1 MEEVKGVK
9 IITAMLSGTTGDS
22 LRNAADSIKGNN
34 DSFIAVLAGVSDNKG
49 NFVCCCSAD
58 AIAKGANAG
67 QIVRKVA
74 EITGAKGG
82 GKPDMAMSGI
92 GDLTKIDEAL
102 LAVKEIANDILKD
115 RI

>member
-1 MEEVKGVK
+1 
-9 IITAMLSGTTGDS
+9 MLTGTSGDN
-22 LRNAADSIKGNN
+22 LRRAVDGIKNKEN
-34 DSFIAVLAGVSDNKG
+34 SYIAVLAGVSDGKG
-49 NFVCCCSAD
+49 NFVCFCSPE

-92 GDLTKIDEAL
+92 GDITKIDEAL
-102 LAVKEIANDILKD
+102 IAVKNIAQEMLKD
-115 RI
+115 